1 MDMASTWA
9 EAEFE
14 TIFREHF
21 ARMVGVI
28 RRVLRS
34 DAEAEEICAEAFL
47 KLYRMG
53 PGDVAEGTA
62 GAWLYRVA
70 TRSAI
75 DSLRRHKRRGF
86 EEQLDAGRTDIS
98 DSPGSDPLVRLVRE
112 ERIAEVRLALARL
125 KAEKAQVLLLRHSG
139 LSYQEIAAAMRIKP
153 ASVGT
158 MLARAEAEF
167 SMLYQ
172 RQQRL
177 GKHAPRLQ
185 AANHPS
191 DEDLSLGT
199 PANHPSDEDLSLG
212 TPVKEGR

>member
-1 MDMASTWA
+1 MDMAGTWT

-14 TIFREHF
+14 SIFTEQF
-21 ARMVGVI
+21 ARMVRVV
-28 RRVLRS
+28 RQVLRS
-34 DAEAEEICAEAFL
+34 DAEAEEVCADAFL

-53 PGDVAEGTA
+53 PDGVAEGTA

-75 DSLRRHKRRGF
+75 DSLRRHKRRGI
-86 EEQLDAGRTDIS
+86 EEQLGAGSTDIAG
-98 DSPGSDPLVRLVRE
+98 DLESDPLCRLVRE

-125 KAEKAQVLLLRHSG
+125 KVEKAQVLLLRHSG
-139 LSYQEIAAAMRIKP
+139 LSYQEIAAAMRIKQ

-167 SMLYQ
+167 SMVYQ
-172 RQQRL
+172 RQRRL
-177 GKHAPRLQ
+177 SKRAPRLQ

-191 DEDLSLGT
+191 DEDLSPGT
-199 PANHPSDEDLSLG
+199 PG
-212 TPVKEGR
+212 